1 MLLVRIIPKPFL
13 TKMFLLSSGSNM
25 LKEKE
30 NTFFGEKSTIQ
41 TKSQILLGILLIF
54 LKNYYLKHLLM
65 KMFSQN
71 CDRKYFLSFTSVDF
85 RWRYLTNAS
94 SHEE

>member
-41 TKSQILLGILLIF
+41 TKSQVHWWMGDHFRAFISMLLRGVI
-54 LKNYYLKHLLM
+54 
-65 KMFSQN
+65 
-71 CDRKYFLSFTSVDF
+71 DP
-85 RWRYLTNAS
+85 
-94 SHEE
+94 